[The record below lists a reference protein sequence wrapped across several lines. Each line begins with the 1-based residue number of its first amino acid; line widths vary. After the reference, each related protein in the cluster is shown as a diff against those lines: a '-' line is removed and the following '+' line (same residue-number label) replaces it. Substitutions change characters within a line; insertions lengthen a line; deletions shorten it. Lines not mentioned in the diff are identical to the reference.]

1 MSGIEAAGLA
11 LGLFPVVIDMLTKYS
26 GLIRSRDVERL
37 ANSLANNELIY
48 RNCVKHFLHE
58 VWPEELAT
66 LMGNLED
73 EKWNSTTLKEKV
85 VQNLGQE
92 AENIIKIISDIQQT
106 VPVLHRMLP
115 VSVNIGKCSTRRCAY

>member
-11 LGLFPVVIDMLTKYS
+11 LGVFPVVIDMLTKYS
-26 GLIRSRDVERL
+26 GLIRSRDVKRL

-66 LMGNLED
+66 LMGNLEH
-73 EKWNSTTLKEKV
+73 EKWSSTTLNEEV

-92 AENIIKIISDIQQT
+92 AENIVKIIRDIHQT
-106 VPVLHRMLP
+106 ISGLHQKLP
-115 VSVNIGKCSTRRCAY
+115 VSVNIGKCSTRCCA